1 MATVKTTSINSLM
14 TKAQLALSRNH
25 WFEAERLCARALDMA
40 RGECDFNLM
49 ARIVLPLQEARR
61 QRMQIAF
68 DSKKL
73 VILDTPTTE
82 ERQFEPKCYLV
93 QPPLVGADA
102 RRMRLLAL
110 EREIPAMFLCR
121 EPKNQLG
128 LCPVVAVGQITVRV
142 RIDPPKKWEKPD
154 LAWYIE
160 ACEQLG
166 DAAIEALDRD
176 AEPARQVDALLERLD
191 TVPDHE
197 KLHQALAELCKEAA
211 RHYADGEAPQRATV
225 KIRTGESAAM
235 AEPGEE

>member
-1 MATVKTTSINSLM
+1 M
-14 TKAQLALSRNH
+14 
-25 WFEAERLCARALDMA
+25 
-40 RGECDFNLM
+40 
-49 ARIVLPLQEARR
+49 
-61 QRMQIAF
+61 
-68 DSKKL
+68 
-73 VILDTPTTE
+73 
-82 ERQFEPKCYLV
+82 
-93 QPPLVGADA
+93 
-102 RRMRLLAL
+102 
-110 EREIPAMFLCR
+110 
-121 EPKNQLG
+121 
-128 LCPVVAVGQITVRV
+128 GQITVRV
-142 RIDPPKKWEKPD
+142 RIDPPRKWEKPD

-211 RHYADGEAPQRATV
+211 RHYADGDAPQRATV